1 MYKLYFIIMK
11 KYLILIAGLVILF
24 SSQSV
29 SALVLDAGETISTR
43 EKIEGDA
50 YLAGQT
56 VQIQNPINGDAI
68 IAGGVVDIDSNISQD
83 ATIVGDKI
91 SINKEVNDDIRVAG
105 STVIIKADVKGDVI
119 AFAETLIIDK
129 DATISGNVLAFVSKF
144 QLDGKVNQNINIA
157 SVDSAITG
165 KVLGDTK
172 IRTADFNLEGT
183 LAGKT
188 EFVAEREVVISD
200 SAKFE
205 DTVNYGY
212 IKELDLKKNLKDG
225 VVAKLDSELLKAQ
238 KESKEIMPNMF
249 SGMLVFRILSA
260 ALVILLFSWFAGKF
274 TSKAVKNLE
283 KGKDISKA
291 FFYGILLFFLPI
303 SIIILLFVS
312 LIGIPLALF
321 LTFAYLSLI
330 FFSQSITSLITAQ
343 WLNHKYDLK
352 QGKVQVFLVAL
363 GVYIIMY
370 LLKFIPIIGVLIGL
384 VLTYIA
390 FGSLI
395 IEYRKK

>member
-1 MYKLYFIIMK
+1 MK
-11 KYLILIAGLVILF
+11 KYYILIFSLVFFF
-24 SSQSV
+24 SSQSA
-29 SALVLDAGETISTR
+29 SALVLDAGEIVNIK
-43 EKIEGDA
+43 EKVEGDV

-56 VQIQNPINGDAI
+56 VQIQNSINGDAI

-83 ATIVGDKI
+83 AIVVGDKV
-91 SINKEVNDDIRVAG
+91 SINQEVSDDIRVAG
-105 STVIIKADVKGDVI
+105 NTVIIKANVKGDI
-119 AFAETLIIDK
+119 ISFAETLIIDK
-129 DATISGNVLAFVSKF
+129 DATVSGNIIAFVSKF
-144 QLDGKVNQNINIA
+144 QLDGKVNGNINIA
-157 SVDSAITG
+157 SVESKITG
-165 KVLGDTK
+165 TVFGNTK
-172 IRTADFNLEGT
+172 IRTADFNLKGT

-188 EFVAEREVVISD
+188 EFVAEREVVISE

-212 IKELDLKKNLKDG
+212 IKELDLKKNLKEG
-225 VVAKLDSELLKAQ
+225 VSVKLDSELLKSQ
-238 KESKEIMPNMF
+238 KESEEIMSNMF

-260 ALVILLFSWFAGKF
+260 ALVILLVSWLAGKF
-274 TSKAVKNLE
+274 TSRAVKNLE
-283 KGKDISKA
+283 KSKDISKA

-321 LTFAYLSLI
+321 VTFAYLSLI

-352 QGKVQVFLVAL
+352 QGKVQLFLVAL

-370 LLKFIPIIGVLIGL
+370 LLKFIPIIGVVIGL
-384 VLTYIA
+384 ILTYIA
-390 FGSLI
+390 FGALI

>member
-1 MYKLYFIIMK
+1 MRKYIFTIIA
-11 KYLILIAGLVILF
+11 LILVF
-24 SSQSV
+24 STQSV
-29 SALVLDAGETISTR
+29 SALVLDAGDTINI
-43 EKIEGDA
+43 KDKVEGDA

-91 SINKEVNDDIRVAG
+91 SINQEINDDIRVAG

-144 QLDGKVNQNINIA
+144 QLDGQVNQNINIA
-157 SVDSAITG
+157 SVDSTITG

-172 IRTADFNLEGT
+172 IRTANFNLEGT

-188 EFVAEREVVISD
+188 EFVAEREVIISD

-212 IKELDLKKNLKDG
+212 TKELDLKKNLKDG

-260 ALVILLFSWFAGKF
+260 ALVILLVAWLAGKF
-274 TSKAVKNLE
+274 TSRATKNLE
-283 KGKDISKA
+283 KSKDISKA

-312 LIGIPLALF
+312 LIGIPVALF

-330 FFSQSITSLITAQ
+330 FFSQSITSLVIAQ

-363 GVYIIMY
+363 GVYIVMY
-370 LLKFIPIIGVLIGL
+370 LLKFIPIIGVVIGL
-384 VLTYIA
+384 ILTYIA
-390 FGSLI
+390 FGALI

>member
-1 MYKLYFIIMK
+1 MK
-11 KYLILIAGLVILF
+11 KYLSVIIALVIVLNV
-24 SSQSV
+24 QSA
-29 SALVLDAGETISTR
+29 SALMLDAGEIINIK
-43 EKIEGDA
+43 EKIEGDT

-91 SINKEVNDDIRVAG
+91 SINQEVNDDIRVAG

-144 QLDGKVNQNINIA
+144 QLDGQVNQNINIA
-157 SVDSAITG
+157 SVDSKITG

-183 LAGKT
+183 LSGKT

-200 SAKFE
+200 SAKFG

-212 IKELDLKKNLKDG
+212 TTELDLSPNLSEG
-225 VVAKLDSELLKAQ
+225 VTANFDSELLQSQ
-238 KESKEIMPNMF
+238 KRSKEILPNMF

-260 ALVILLFSWFAGKF
+260 ALVIMLVAWVAGKF
-274 TSKAVKNLE
+274 TSRATRNLE
-283 KGKDISKA
+283 NSKNISKA
-291 FFYGILLFFLPI
+291 FFYGLLLFFLPI

-321 LTFAYLSLI
+321 VTFAYLSLI

-370 LLKFIPIIGVLIGL
+370 LLKFIPVIGVLIGL

-390 FGSLI
+390 FGALI

>member
-1 MYKLYFIIMK
+1 MK
-11 KYLILIAGLVILF
+11 KYLILIASLLILF
-24 SSQSV
+24 SGQTA
-29 SALVLDAGETISTR
+29 SALVLDAGETVNIKD
-43 EKIEGDA
+43 KIEGDA

-68 IAGGVVDIDSNISQD
+68 IAGGVVDIDANISQD

-91 SINKEVNDDIRVAG
+91 TINKEVNDDIRVAG
-105 STVIIKADVKGDVI
+105 STVIIKANVKGDVI

-129 DATISGNVLAFVSKF
+129 DVTISGNVLGFVSKF
-144 QLDGKVNQNINIA
+144 QLDGQVNQNINIA
-157 SVDSAITG
+157 SVDSTITG

-172 IRTADFNLEGT
+172 IRTADFILEGT
-183 LAGKT
+183 LSGKT
-188 EFVAEREVVISD
+188 EFVAEREVNISD
-200 SAKFE
+200 SAEFG
-205 DTVNYGY
+205 DTVNYGHT
-212 IKELDLKKNLKDG
+212 KELDLSPYLAEG
-225 VVAKLDSELLKAQ
+225 VKANFDSELLKTQ
-238 KESKEIMPNMF
+238 TEGRDIMRNMF

-260 ALVILLFSWFAGKF
+260 ALVILVFSWLAGKF
-274 TSKAVKNLE
+274 TSKAIKNLE

-291 FFYGILLFFLPI
+291 FFYGVLLFILPI

-321 LTFAYLSLI
+321 VTFAYLSLI
-330 FFSQSITSLITAQ
+330 FFSQSITSFIIAQ

-390 FGSLI
+390 FGALI

>member
-1 MYKLYFIIMK
+1 MKRYFS
-11 KYLILIAGLVILF
+11 ILIAITFVL
-24 SSQSV
+24 STQSA
-29 SALVLDAGETISTR
+29 SALMLRAGDTVNIR
-43 EKIEGDA
+43 EKVDGDV

-56 VQIQNPINGDAI
+56 VRIQEKIEGDAI
-68 IAGGVVDIDSNISQD
+68 IAGGVVDIDSKITQD
-83 ATIVGDKI
+83 ALIAGDKI
-91 SINKEVNDDIRVAG
+91 TINQEIGDDVRLAG

-129 DATISGNVLAFVSKF
+129 DVAISGSIIAFVSKF
-144 QLDGKVNQNINIA
+144 QLDGTVNGNIKIA
-157 SVDSAITG
+157 SVDNIITG
-165 KVLGDTK
+165 TVLGDTK

-188 EFVAEREVVISD
+188 EFVAERNVNIAD
-200 SAKFE
+200 SAKFG

-212 IKELDLKKNLKDG
+212 TQELDLTSNLEEG
-225 VVAKLDSELLKAQ
+225 VTAKLDSELLKAQ
-238 KESKEIMPNMF
+238 TESKEILPNMF
-249 SGMLVFRILSA
+249 SGMLVFRVLSA
-260 ALVILLFSWFAGKF
+260 ALVIMLFAWLAGKF

-283 KGKDISKA
+283 NSKDFRKA

-312 LIGIPLALF
+312 LIGIPVALF
-321 LTFAYLSLI
+321 VTFAYLSMI
-330 FFSQSITSLITAQ
+330 FFSQSITSFIIAQ

-352 QGKVQVFLVAL
+352 QPKAQLILVAL
-363 GVYIIMY
+363 GVYIVLY
-370 LLKFIPIIGVLIGL
+370 LIKFIPILGVLTGL

-390 FGSLI
+390 FGTLV